1 MQGVRSVE
9 RDGVLDRHLPEVR
22 EGAESGDRAMTTAE
36 FHAKRL
42 TGLGGSDAGVLAG
55 SPYKTPYTLFM
66 EKTGRHREDRDSEA
80 MYWGRILE
88 EPVARRYC
96 EVTGRK
102 VRRQPMLR
110 HKTHDWMIANVDR
123 QIVGDHRGPGVLE
136 VKTSGAFGVTVGDE
150 GDLPDHYYAQLQHY
164 LMVTGYTWGAF
175 AWLVGGQ
182 TFRTFEVTA
191 DTEYHAELFRIE
203 REFWQRVLDNDPP
216 PVEAGD
222 AEALKGVFRSD
233 AGTTITIER
242 EELTLA
248 AAQLVEVKATLKTLE
263 EQKKLLEARL
273 KVEMG
278 DAAVMQ
284 LPGFGR
290 ITWKSAKPTVR
301 TTLDEEALK
310 ADGIYDKYART
321 VEVPGSR
328 RFLLYP
334 EKAS

>member
-1 MQGVRSVE
+1 MVPHCDRS
-9 RDGVLDRHLPEVR
+9 
-22 EGAESGDRAMTTAE
+22 AS

-55 SPYKTPYTLFM
+55 SPWMTPYQLWL
-66 EKTGRHREDRDSEA
+66 EKTGRYREDRDTEA
-80 MYWGRILE
+80 MYWGRVLE
-88 EPVARRYC
+88 EPVARRYA

-110 HKTHDWMIANVDR
+110 HKQHEWMIANVDR
-123 QIVGDHRGPGVLE
+123 QIVGDPRGPGVLE

-150 GDLPDHYYAQLQHY
+150 DDVPDHYYAQLQHY
-164 LMVTGYTWGAF
+164 MLVTGYTWGSFAF
-175 AWLVGGQ
+175 LIGGQ
-182 TFRTFEVTA
+182 TFRTFDVEMDSEFQLA
-191 DTEYHAELFRIE
+191 LYELE
-203 REFWQRVLDNDPP
+203 SEFWRRVVENDPP

-222 AEALKGVFRSD
+222 AEALKTVFRSD

-242 EELTLA
+242 EELALTA
-248 AAQLVEVKATLKTLE
+248 AELVDVKEALKTIE
-263 EQKKLLEARL
+263 EQKRLLEARL

-278 DAAVMQ
+278 DAAVMN

-290 ITWKSAKPTVR
+290 VTWKSAKPTVR
-301 TTLDEEALK
+301 TSLDEEALR
-310 ADGIYDKYART
+310 ADGLYEKYART

-328 RFLLYP
+328 RFLLHP